1 MSRPSPLPAPVT
13 ATVRWF
19 ALATTTSFTTVPL
32 SKDQPAFEAASCT
45 KALSSVRTDRL
56 GGARIKTSRLI
67 GCNPCLIGTAVL
79 GLRVERYHLFQP
91 GRHKSVLGS
100 CSYRAFLRQ
109 TSIRNGTKLDG
120 APRAASSRAA
130 SVWSMTPRAFSKK
143 TIEIITRAIRIP
155 YRESRSITK
164 PQTLYP
170 AQKAK

>member
-56 GGARIKTSRLI
+56 GGARFKKSRLI
-67 GCNPCLIGTAVL
+67 GCNACLIGTAVL
-79 GLRVERYHLFQP
+79 GLRVERYHLFQF

-100 CSYRAFLRQ
+100 CSYRR
-109 TSIRNGTKLDG
+109 
-120 APRAASSRAA
+120 SSDE
-130 SVWSMTPRAFSKK
+130 S
-143 TIEIITRAIRIP
+143 TIEHINA
-155 YRESRSITK
+155 TK
-164 PQTLYP
+164 CVLRVFDS
-170 AQKAK
+170 